1 MKQIKNCFQ
10 NNHSHLGYCGIA
22 ADYGCCTAA
31 HASHIHAGSFPNSAE
46 EKKPQ
51 NIRHLE
57 GKRLFDCYLFDNMQ
71 NTGNISYETDMI

>member
-1 MKQIKNCFQ
+1 MFDETNKNCFQ

-46 EKKPQ
+46 EKKPTEYTTF
-51 NIRHLE
+51 R
-57 GKRLFDCYLFDNMQ
+57 R
-71 NTGNISYETDMI
+71 